1 MTQALVL
8 ERVTEMG
15 GLNPHHSVR
24 GRRIS
29 ENWAMDY
36 YPQKNPLIYHTV
48 PYYCCIS
55 LY

>member
-36 YPQKNPLIYHTV
+36 YPPKKSTNLSYR
-48 PYYCCIS
+48 S
-55 LY
+55 LLLLY